1 MNMIIIIIGAYC
13 VITFVLFGIFDYLYI
28 CKDKNQLEVPDK
40 SELVGMVALWP
51 FMIVLA
57 VLMSPFFLIDWII
70 DRIFEWRTED
80 EGEETY

>member
-1 MNMIIIIIGAYC
+1 MIIIIISAYC
-13 VITFVLFGIFDYLYI
+13 VITFILFGIFDYLYTL
-28 CKDKNQLEVPDK
+28 KGENPLEVPDK